1 MGQGGSLVPVL
12 TPGRLFCL
20 LAERRDGRIPFVIQ
34 DDDHTVTGELDAS
47 AVIAMVSFV
56 GAVFCQRSLHVAR
69 ISYMMR
75 QVHYGTRRRC
85 VG

>member
-47 AVIAMVSFV
+47 AVIAMVSFAEDV
-56 GAVFCQRSLHVAR
+56 PAGPFSVKEAFTWPGYP
-69 ISYMMR
+69 I
-75 QVHYGTRRRC
+75 
-85 VG
+85 